1 MKLVKKSAALL
12 CLFLSPL
19 QGAGEEKSVT
29 FSKDIAPIIF
39 ENCTTCHRPGQI
51 GPFALTDYKTVKRRA
66 KQIVEVT
73 EDRTMPPWHADPGDV
88 KFSNNRSL
96 SPEQIK
102 LLSDWVTAGRP
113 EGDPAETPPLPEF
126 HEKWQIG
133 EPDQIATM
141 TEPFTVRAEG
151 RDIYRNF
158 VIPMNLEEDR
168 WVEAIE
174 FLPGAPEIVHHILY
188 FLDTSGKA
196 RKYDAEDKK
205 PGFSMSKSNAG
216 FSYIGGWDVG
226 TQPTE
231 LPHGLRFLI
240 PKGADLVVQIHY
252 HPNGREMTD
261 QSSVGF
267 HYSDKP
273 TARPWSIIQ
282 VPPHFGQMQGIEIKA
297 GDKEHIEEASF
308 ILPEDCEA
316 FAVNAHAHYL
326 AKRMELTA
334 TLPNGKAI
342 RLLRTTRWDFRW
354 QEDYSFEKP
363 VKLPAGTRLDML
375 ISYDNSAS
383 NPNNPTSPPKN
394 VKWGPQTTDEMGSIT
409 LAAMF
414 ETKEQKEATHNAL
427 RFFLANQFIDRIWER
442 RADVG
447 NGNGNRKGQ
456 LQIAVGMLKAL
467 DKDNDSMLSPEE
479 RKTAIALIQG
489 MGFLKRFGAIGFE

>member
-1 MKLVKKSAALL
+1 MNLSSKSATFLCFLL
-12 CLFLSPL
+12 LPL
-19 QGAGEEKSVT
+19 QGAEEKSVT

-51 GPFALTDYKTVKRRA
+51 GPFSLTDYKTVKRRA

-88 KFSNNRSL
+88 KFSNDRSL

-102 LLSDWVTAGRP
+102 LLADWVTADRP
-113 EGDPAETPPLPEF
+113 EGDPAETPPFPEF
-126 HEKWQIG
+126 HDKWQIG

-141 TEPFTVRAEG
+141 AEPFTVPAEG
-151 RDIYRNF
+151 RDIYRSF

-174 FLPGAPEIVHHILY
+174 FLPGAPEVVHHILY

-196 RKYDAEDKK
+196 RRYDAEDKR
-205 PGFSMSKSNAG
+205 PGFNGLKSTAG
-216 FSYIGGWDVG
+216 FGYIGGWDVG
-226 TQPTE
+226 TEPTE
-231 LPHGLRFLI
+231 LPHGLRFFI
-240 PKGADLVVQIHY
+240 PKGSDLIVQIHY
-252 HPNGREMTD
+252 HPNGKELTD

-273 TARPWSIIQ
+273 TARPWTIIQ
-282 VPPHFGQMQGIEIKA
+282 VPPHFGQLQGIDIKA
-297 GDKEHIEEASF
+297 GEKEHIEEASF
-308 ILPEDCEA
+308 ILPEDCET
-316 FAVNAHAHYL
+316 FAVNAHAHHL

-334 TLPNGKAI
+334 TLPDGKII

-383 NPNNPTSPPKN
+383 NPNNPTNPPKD
-394 VKWGPQTTDEMGSIT
+394 VRWGPQTTDEMGSIT

-414 ETKEQKEATHNAL
+414 DTKDQKNATHDAL
-427 RFFLANQFIDRIWER
+427 RVFLVNQLIDRLWEG
-442 RADVG
+442 RADVLG
-447 NGNGNRKGQ
+447 SKNKQ
-456 LQIAVGMLKAL
+456 LQDSVQMLKAL
-467 DKDNDSMLSPEE
+467 DSDKDSKLSPKE
-479 RKTAIALIQG
+479 RIPAILFIQG
-489 MGFLKRFGAIGFE
+489 SGFLKRFGAIGFE

>member
-1 MKLVKKSAALL
+1 MKLAKQSAALL

-19 QGAGEEKSVT
+19 QGAEEKRSVT
-29 FSKDIAPIIF
+29 FSNDIAPIIF

-51 GPFALTDYKTVKRRA
+51 GPFALTDYKAVKRRA

-102 LLSDWVTAGRP
+102 LLADWVAAGRP

-126 HEKWQIG
+126 HDKWQIG
-133 EPDQIATM
+133 EPDQVVTM

-151 RDIYRNF
+151 NDIYRNF
-158 VIPMNLEEDR
+158 VIPMNLEKDR

-196 RKYDAEDKK
+196 QEYDAQDKR
-205 PGFSMSKSNAG
+205 PGFSMSKSNAS

-231 LPHGLRFLI
+231 LPHGLRFFI
-240 PKGADLVVQIHY
+240 PKGSDLVVQIHY
-252 HPNGREMTD
+252 HPNGKEMID

-273 TARPWSIIQ
+273 TANPWTIIQ
-282 VPPHFGQMQGIEIKA
+282 VPPHFGQLQGIEIKA
-297 GDKEHIEEASF
+297 GDKEHVEEASF
-308 ILPEDCEA
+308 ILPADCEA

-334 TLPNGKAI
+334 TLPDGKAI

-383 NPNNPTSPPKN
+383 NPNNPTSPPKD

-414 ETKEQKEATHNAL
+414 GTKEEKEATHNAL
-427 RFFLANQFIDRIWER
+427 RVLLANQFIDRIWER

-447 NGNGNRKGQ
+447 NGKGQ
-456 LQIAVGMLKAL
+456 LQTAVGMLKAL
-467 DKDNDSMLSPEE
+467 DKNNDATLSPEE
-479 RKTAIALIQG
+479 RQTAIALIQG

>member
-1 MKLVKKSAALL
+1 MNLAQKSATFLG
-12 CLFLSPL
+12 LFLSPL
-19 QGAGEEKSVT
+19 QGAENVT
-29 FSKDIAPIIF
+29 FSKDIAPIIY

-51 GPFALTDYKTVKRRA
+51 GPFALTDYKSVKRRA

-113 EGDPAETPPLPEF
+113 EGDPTQTPPLPEF
-126 HEKWQIG
+126 HEDWQIG
-133 EPDQIATM
+133 KPDQVATM
-141 TEPFTVRAEG
+141 TEPFTVPAEG

-158 VIPMNLEEDR
+158 VIPMNLKEDK

-174 FLPGAPEIVHHILY
+174 FLPGAPEVVHHILY

-196 RKYDAEDKK
+196 RAYDAEDKR
-205 PGFSMSKSNAG
+205 PGFSMSKSNAD
-216 FSYIGGWDVG
+216 FRYIGGWDVG

-231 LPHGLRFLI
+231 LPYGLSWFV
-240 PKGADLVVQIHY
+240 PKGADLVAQIHY
-252 HPNGREMTD
+252 HPNGKEMTD

-273 TARPWSIIQ
+273 TSRPWTVVQ
-282 VPPHFGQMQGIEIKA
+282 VPPHFGQLQGIDIKA
-297 GDKEHIEEASF
+297 GEKEHIEEASF

-326 AKRMELTA
+326 GKRMELTA
-334 TLPNGKAI
+334 TLPDGKSI
-342 RLLRTTRWDFRW
+342 KLLRTSRWDFRW
-354 QEDYSFEKP
+354 QEDYAFEKP

-383 NPNNPTSPPKN
+383 NPNNPTNPPKD

-409 LAAMF
+409 LATMF
-414 ETKEQKEATHNAL
+414 DTKEQKKATHEGL
-427 RFFLANQFIDRIWER
+427 RVLLANQFIDRLWEA
-442 RADVG
+442 RAEAARSR
-447 NGNGNRKGQ
+447 NTQ
-456 LQIAVGMLKAL
+456 LKNSIQMLKAL
-467 DKDNDSMLSPEE
+467 DLNKDSRLSPSE
-479 RKTAIALIQG
+479 RIPAIGFIQNSRY
-489 MGFLKRFGAIGFE
+489 LKRFGAIGFE

>member
-1 MKLVKKSAALL
+1 MNLAKKSATILSLL
-12 CLFLSPL
+12 LLPSP
-19 QGAGEEKSVT
+19 GAEEEKSVT

-51 GPFALTDYKTVKRRA
+51 GPFSLTDYENIKRRA

-88 KFSNNRSL
+88 KFSNDRSL
-96 SPEQIK
+96 TPEQIK
-102 LLSDWVTAGRP
+102 LLADWVTAGRP

-126 HEKWQIG
+126 HENWQIG

-141 TEPFTVRAEG
+141 VEPFTVPAEG

-158 VIPMNLEEDR
+158 VIPLNLEEDK
-168 WVEAIE
+168 WVEAVE
-174 FLPGAPEIVHHILY
+174 FLPGAPEVVHHILY
-188 FLDTSGKA
+188 FLDTTGKA
-196 RKYDAEDKK
+196 RGYDAEDKR
-205 PGFSMSKSNAG
+205 PGFSMSKSNAD
-216 FSYIGGWDVG
+216 FRYIGGWDVG

-231 LPHGLRFLI
+231 LPHNLRWFV

-252 HPNGREMTD
+252 HPNGKEMTD

-267 HYSDKP
+267 HYSDKA
-273 TARPWSIIQ
+273 TSRPWSIVQ
-282 VPPHFGQMQGIEIKA
+282 VPPHFGILQGIAIKA
-297 GDKEHIEEASF
+297 GEKEHIEKATF

-334 TLPNGKAI
+334 TLPDGEKM
-342 RLLRTTRWDFRW
+342 RLLRTSRWDFRW
-354 QEDYSFEKP
+354 QEDYAFEKP

-383 NPNNPTSPPKN
+383 NPNNPTNPPRD

-409 LAAMF
+409 LAVMF
-414 ETKEQKEATHNAL
+414 DTKEQKDSTHEAL
-427 RFFLANQFIDRIWER
+427 RVLLVNQFIDRLVEG
-442 RADVG
+442 DFGVLG
-447 NGNGNRKGQ
+447 GRKPQ
-456 LQIAVGMLKAL
+456 LVQAQQLLKAL
-467 DKDNDSMLSPEE
+467 DTDKNSVLSQSE
-479 RKTAIALIQG
+479 RLPAIRFIRG
-489 MGFLKRFGAIGFE
+489 SDFMKRFGAIGFE

>member
-1 MKLVKKSAALL
+1 MNLAKKSATFF
-12 CLFLSPL
+12 CLFISSL
-19 QGAGEEKSVT
+19 QAAQEGDSVT

-51 GPFALTDYKTVKRRA
+51 GPFSLTDYKSVKRRA

-73 EDRTMPPWHADPGDV
+73 EDRIMPPWHADPGDV
-88 KFSNNRSL
+88 KFSNDRSL

-102 LLSDWVTAGRP
+102 LLADWVTAGSP
-113 EGDPAETPPLPEF
+113 EGNSAETPRLPEF

-133 EPDQIATM
+133 KPDQIATM
-141 TEPFTVRAEG
+141 TEPFTVPAEG

-158 VIPMNLEEDR
+158 VIPMNLEKDR

-174 FLPGAPEIVHHILY
+174 FLPGAPEVVHHVLY

-196 RKYDAEDKK
+196 RKYDAEDKR
-205 PGFSMSKSNAG
+205 PGFGMSKSNAD

-231 LPHGLRFLI
+231 LPHGLSWFI
-240 PKGADLVVQIHY
+240 PKGADLIVQIHY
-252 HPNGREMTD
+252 HPNGKEMTD

-267 HYSDKP
+267 HYSEKP
-273 TARPWSIIQ
+273 TARPWTIIQ
-282 VPPHFGQMQGIEIKA
+282 VPPHFGQLQGIDIKA

-308 ILPEDCEA
+308 ILPEDYET

-334 TLPNGKAI
+334 TLPDGKAI
-342 RLLRTTRWDFRW
+342 RLLQTTRWDFRW
-354 QEDYSFEKP
+354 QEDYTFEKP
-363 VKLPAGTRLDML
+363 IRLPAGTRLDIL

-383 NPNNPTSPPKN
+383 NPNNPTSPPKD

-409 LAAMF
+409 LAGMF
-414 ETKEQKEATHNAL
+414 DNKDQKKATHDAL
-427 RFFLANQFIDRIWER
+427 RVLLVNQLIDRLWEG
-442 RADVG
+442 RADALG
-447 NGNGNRKGQ
+447 SRNTQ
-456 LQIAVGMLKAL
+456 LKNSVQMLKVL
-467 DKDNDSMLSPEE
+467 DLDQDSKLSPTE
-479 RKTAIALIQG
+479 RLPAIRFIQG
-489 MGFLKRFGAIGFE
+489 GAFIKRFGAIGFE

>member
-1 MKLVKKSAALL
+1 MNSAKNSAIFFSFFLL
-12 CLFLSPL
+12 PL
-19 QGAGEEKSVT
+19 QGREEKSVT
-29 FSKDIAPIIF
+29 FSEDIAPIIF

-66 KQIVEVT
+66 QQIVEVT
-73 EDRTMPPWHADPGDV
+73 GDRTMPPWHADPGDV
-88 KFSNNRSL
+88 KFSNDRSL
-96 SPEQIK
+96 SPEQIE
-102 LLSDWVTAGRP
+102 LLADWVTAGRP
-113 EGDPAETPPLPEF
+113 EGDPTKTPPLPEF
-126 HEKWQIG
+126 QEEWQIG
-133 EPDQIATM
+133 KPDQVATM
-141 TEPFTVRAEG
+141 TEPFTVPAEG
-151 RDIYRNF
+151 SDIYRNF

-174 FLPGAPEIVHHILY
+174 FLPGAPEVVHHILY

-196 RKYDAEDKK
+196 RKYDAEDKR
-205 PGFSMSKSNAG
+205 PGFRMSESTAD

-231 LPHGLRFLI
+231 LPYGLRFFI

-252 HPNGREMTD
+252 HPNGKEVID

-273 TARPWSIIQ
+273 TARPWTVIQ
-282 VPPHFGQMQGIEIKA
+282 VPPHFGQLQGIDIKA
-297 GDKEHIEEASF
+297 GEKEHIEEASF
-308 ILPEDCEA
+308 ILPEDCKA

-334 TLPNGKAI
+334 TLPDGKSI

-363 VKLPAGTRLDML
+363 VELPAGTRLDML

-383 NPNNPTSPPKN
+383 NPNNPSNPPKD
-394 VKWGPQTTDEMGSIT
+394 VRWGPQTTDEMGSIT

-414 ETKEQKEATHNAL
+414 ETKDQKEATHEAL
-427 RFFLANQFIDRIWER
+427 RVLLVNQLIDRLWEG
-442 RADVG
+442 RADVLG
-447 NGNGNRKGQ
+447 SKNKQ
-456 LQIAVGMLKAL
+456 LQNSIQRLKVL
-467 DKDNDSMLSPEE
+467 DKDKDSKLSPSE
-479 RKTAIALIQG
+479 RLPAIGLLQG
-489 MGFLKRFGAIGFE
+489 SGFLKRFGAIGFE